1 MNLWLS
7 CSILSVALFL
17 SSSAPTPEECQPLVT
32 PLLITDSLMGK
43 KFNFYAGFTDQEIYR
58 DVLKI
63 TDSSWITFTE
73 SPSNKSE
80 VIMSQENRLNGTC
93 FGSKAKIDMT
103 GEMIETRL
111 PNMTWTLQRL
121 PSCDTCLVLE
131 INSTMTNNKDM
142 LNFIKLDRVSVP
154 DEIQARAVYLFS
166 TELTVKDSD
175 LEHFKKQASCFDFSG
190 ELHYLFNPEKT
201 FCKEGE
207 GIKLPYSQ

>member
-103 GEMIETRL
+103 GEMIETR
-111 PNMTWTLQRL
+111 Q
-121 PSCDTCLVLE
+121 